1 MSGRNGARALILQA
15 RREHLAA
22 RRSGRARH
30 RDDRPG
36 FPAVPADRRRLR
48 DRRRNPPAVATG
60 QPAGPVTDYAALHA
74 ASPARPAAAA
84 GRRHFIVPADD
95 AQTFRRW
102 GLRKRWSCYA
112 CAEAADPRAIFLVN
126 CELNQDAFLRTCTT
140 RLPMSPGRAAWL
152 AGVARVRDGLYF
164 LSLCRSCL
172 RHSGLLADV
181 AECELMTL
189 ADSASPPLRTAKRVL
204 TVREEMRLA
213 FRAPAVLFVEHAQ
226 TAE

>member
-1 MSGRNGARALILQA
+1 MSRRNGARALILQA
-15 RREHLAA
+15 RRDHLAA
-22 RRSGRARH
+22 RRSARAYRRDDRGFPVVPAGRRRH
-30 RDDRPG
+30 RDTRRTA
-36 FPAVPADRRRLR
+36 PALT
-48 DRRRNPPAVATG
+48 TG
-60 QPAGPVTDYAALHA
+60 QPAGPVTDDAPLHT

-95 AQTFRRW
+95 AQTFGRW

-112 CAEAADPRAIFLVN
+112 CAEAADPCAVFLVN
-126 CELNQDAFLRTCTT
+126 CELSQDAFLRTCTT
-140 RLPMSPGRAAWL
+140 RLPMNPGRAAWL

-189 ADSASPPLRTAKRVL
+189 ADSASPRLRAAKRVL
-204 TVREEMRLA
+204 TVREEKRLA